1 MGTARKTSFMEKLA
15 AFIVDGRGVS
25 FLLFAVAAIF
35 CAVSRGWV
43 QVNDDLTAYLPEST
57 ETRQGLELMNR
68 EFTTFGAAQIMVE
81 NVTYDQ
87 AEALC
92 SRIEEKPDLIVLA
105 GFIVCAVLFII
116 RNRKE
121 EKAK

>member
-1 MGTARKTSFMEKLA
+1 MGTARKMSFMEKLA
-15 AFIVDGRGVS
+15 AFIVDGRGVI

-92 SRIEEKPDLIVLA
+92 SRIEEIPGVKSVDLTT
-105 GFIVCAVLFII
+105 
-116 RNRKE
+116 RKSTMPRPRPFSP
-121 EKAK
+121 